1 MGLWKGRFTLPF
13 LITSTATVLVT
24 FINFEHEYSITP
36 IHRICYPILKLPQK
50 MIPPYE
56 TIFLVHELILKPQ
69 KFLNLKNGIAC
80 IHYFNLTEPIFFY
93 GSCKYVCD

>member
-1 MGLWKGRFTLPF
+1 
-13 LITSTATVLVT
+13 
-24 FINFEHEYSITP
+24 
-36 IHRICYPILKLPQK
+36 